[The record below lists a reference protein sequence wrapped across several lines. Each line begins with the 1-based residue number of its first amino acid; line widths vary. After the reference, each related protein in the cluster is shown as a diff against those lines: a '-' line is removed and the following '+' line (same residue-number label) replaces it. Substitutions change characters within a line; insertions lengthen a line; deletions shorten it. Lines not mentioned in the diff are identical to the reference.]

1 MTPTSLRARQMSK
14 AEQMGSALLSELE
27 RLLPPDRLT
36 TGPSAVAEYASDRSR
51 QSPSAAALA
60 VVHPES
66 AAEVGAVLSAANRA
80 GVSVVP
86 QGARTGLVGGASALP
101 GSLLLNLGRMN
112 RIVRIDRVD
121 RVAVVQPG
129 VLVGDLQRAVEAQG
143 LFYAPDPASADIA
156 SIGGTIAT
164 NAGGMRCLKYG
175 VTRDWVRSLEIV
187 LADGEIVRTR
197 PETAKAVAA
206 LDLTSLIV
214 GSEGTLAV
222 VTEAT
227 VALRPAPGPTRG
239 VVATFDSVR
248 GAFSAAAALASGPRL
263 PVTLEFLDDV
273 ALRGVR
279 IVQPELRIAEQ
290 AQAWLLC
297 ATDEILGAGEDLDRY
312 EATMRAHGASTIHR
326 ADDPADLTELL
337 TARRALNSALNAL
350 RGSATHGDLAVPP
363 SQLPALADAAH
374 ALASELG
381 VEISL
386 AGHVGDGNLHPT
398 VVFDASDPRE
408 VAAAHEADR
417 RLLALASRLGGTIA
431 GEHGIGSVKHAAAQ
445 AEVAPRIRSLQRGV
459 KAVFD
464 PRGILNPGRKL

>member
-1 MTPTSLRARQMSK
+1 MSQ
-14 AEQMGSALLSELE
+14 AGQMGSALLSALE
-27 RLLPPDRLT
+27 RLLPADRLLT
-36 TGPSAVAEYASDRSR
+36 EPSAVAAHSTDRSR
-51 QSPSAAALA
+51 LPAAGDALA
-60 VVHPES
+60 VVFPDS
-66 AAEVGAVLSAANRA
+66 AAEVSAVLAAASAAR
-80 GVSVVP
+80 VSVVT
-86 QGARTGLVGGASALP
+86 QGARTGLVGGAAALP
-101 GSLLLNLGRMN
+101 GALLLDLGRMN
-112 RIVRIDRVD
+112 RIVRIDPVD

-129 VLVGDLQRAVEAQG
+129 VRVGDLQRAVDAHG
-143 LFYAPDPASADIA
+143 LFYGPDPASADIA

-175 VTRDWVRSLEIV
+175 VTRDWVRSLEVV

-248 GAFSAAAALASGPRL
+248 AAFAAASALASGPRL

-279 IVQPELRIAEQ
+279 IVQPELQISDRAR
-290 AQAWLLC
+290 AWLLC
-297 ATDEILGAGEDLDRY
+297 ATDEVLGAHEDLDRY
-312 EATMRAHGASTIHR
+312 EATMRVHGASAIRR
-326 ADDPADLTELL
+326 ADEPAELAELL

-350 RGSATHGDLAVPP
+350 RGGATHGDLAVPP
-363 SQLPALADAAH
+363 SQLPALAEAAH
-374 ALASELG
+374 HLGAELG

-398 VVFDASDPRE
+398 VVFAPDDPRE
-408 VAAAHEADR
+408 VAAAHEADA
-417 RLLALASRLGGTIA
+417 RLLELASRLGGTIA

-445 AEVAPRIRSLQRGV
+445 AELPPRIRSLQRAV
-459 KAVFD
+459 KDVFD